1 MTIRASLPLPSD
13 YTLFISGIR
22 GIGKML
28 LVFIIFILFL
38 LMGMP
43 VAFAIGIAGTLFF
56 LQNPQLPFTMI
67 IQLPISQTQNFPL
80 LAIPL
85 FIFAANLMN
94 ETGITH
100 RLIRLAGVLAGHMRG
115 GLAQVNVVL
124 STLMGGVSGSAIA
137 DAAMEARLL
146 GPEMLKKGFS
156 KGYTGSVSAITACIA
171 PVIPPS
177 IGLIL
182 YGTIGQVSIG
192 RLFTGGIVPG
202 LMMMLFLMI
211 AVSITS
217 KIKGYLPERKRPSL
231 KDVGMALID
240 SIWAFLFPIALIG
253 GIRFGLYTPT
263 EAGAFAGVYALAVGV
278 VFYRELTWKKFKR
291 TLEFTIVDIG
301 SIMLIISLSGIF
313 GYGLAYERAGDVF
326 SRFMLGITNNP
337 QILLLLIVGAVFI
350 AGMFIDSTAIILL
363 FTAILLPLVSE
374 VGIDPVHFG
383 LVFMLVIVLGLVTPP
398 VGISMYTVCSI
409 LDCQLEDYIKESIP
423 FIVAILLVDLLIIF
437 FPDIV
442 LFLPNLVFGK
452 D

>member
-1 MTIRASLPLPSD
+1 
-13 YTLFISGIR
+13 
-22 GIGKML
+22 ML

-43 VAFAIGIAGTLFF
+43 VAFAIGIAGTFFF

-94 ETGITH
+94 ETGMTY

-146 GPEMLKKGFS
+146 GTEMVKKGFS
-156 KGYTGSVSAITACIA
+156 KGYTGSVTAITACIA

-192 RLFTGGIVPG
+192 RLFTGGIIPG
-202 LMMMLFLMI
+202 LMMTLFLMI

-217 KIKGYLPERKRPSL
+217 KAKGYLPQRKPPSL
-231 KDVGMALID
+231 KEVGMALID

-253 GIRFGLYTPT
+253 GIRFGFYTPT
-263 EAGAFAGVYALAVGV
+263 EAGAFAGVYAFIVGAL
-278 VFYRELTWKKFKR
+278 FYRELTWDKFKR
-291 TLEFTIVDIG
+291 TLEYTIVDIG

-313 GYGLAYERAGDVF
+313 GYGLSYERAGDAF
-326 SRFMLGITNNP
+326 SRFMLGLTNNP
-337 QILLLLIVGAVFI
+337 QVLLLLIVGAVFI

-398 VGISMYTVCSI
+398 VGVSMYTVCSI
-409 LDCQLEDYIKESIP
+409 LDCPLEDYIKESIP
-423 FIVAILLVDLLIIF
+423 FIAAILLVDLLLIF
-437 FPDIV
+437 FPDLV

>member
-1 MTIRASLPLPSD
+1 
-13 YTLFISGIR
+13 
-22 GIGKML
+22 ML
-28 LVFIIFILFL
+28 LVFIVFFLFL

-94 ETGITH
+94 ETGLTF
-100 RLIRLAGVLAGHMRG
+100 RLIRLAGVLAGHLRG

-146 GPEMLKKGFS
+146 GTEMIKKGFS
-156 KGYTGSVSAITACIA
+156 KGYTGAVSAITACIT
-171 PVIPPS
+171 PIIPPS

-192 RLFTGGIVPG
+192 RLFTGGILPG
-202 LMMMLFLMI
+202 LLMMIFLMI

-217 KIKGYLPERKRPSL
+217 RIKGYFPERKRASL
-231 KDVGMALID
+231 REVARAMMD
-240 SIWAFLFPIALIG
+240 SVWAFLFPIALIG
-253 GIRFGLYTPT
+253 GIRFGFYTPT
-263 EAGAFAGVYALAVGV
+263 EAGAFAGVYAFLVGLF
-278 VFYRELTWKKFKR
+278 FYKEMTWEKFKK
-291 TLEFTIVDIG
+291 TLEFTVIDIG
-301 SIMLIISLSGIF
+301 SIMLIISMSGIF
-313 GYGLAYERAGDVF
+313 GYGLSYERIGDLF
-326 SRFMLGITNNP
+326 SKFMLGITVNP
-337 QILLLLIVGAVFI
+337 QLLLLILVGVLFV

-383 LVFMLVIVLGLVTPP
+383 LVFLLVIVLGLVTPP
-398 VGISMYTVCSI
+398 VGVSMYTVCSI
-409 LDCQLEDYIKESIP
+409 LDCRIEDYIKESIP
-423 FIVAILLVDLLIIF
+423 FIVAILLADILIIF

-452 D
+452 E

>member
-1 MTIRASLPLPSD
+1 ME
-13 YTLFISGIR
+13 
-22 GIGKML
+22 

-38 LMGMP
+38 FMGMP

-94 ETGITH
+94 ETGMTY

-124 STLMGGVSGSAIA
+124 STMMGGVSGSAIA

-146 GPEMLKKGFS
+146 GTEMVKKGFS
-156 KGYTGSVSAITACIA
+156 KGYTGSLTAITACIA

-192 RLFTGGIVPG
+192 RLFTGGIIPG

-217 KIKGYLPERKRPSL
+217 KIKGYLPERNRPSL
-231 KDVGMALID
+231 KEVGMALID

-253 GIRFGLYTPT
+253 GIRFGFYTPT
-263 EAGAFAGVYALAVGV
+263 EAGAFAGVYAFVVGAL
-278 VFYRELTWKKFKR
+278 FYREITWEKFKR
-291 TLEFTIVDIG
+291 TLEFTVVDIG

-313 GYGLAYERAGDVF
+313 GYGLSYERAGDVF

-337 QILLLLIVGAVFI
+337 QVLLLLIVGAVFI

-363 FTAILLPLVSE
+363 FTAVLLPLVTE

-398 VGISMYTVCSI
+398 VGVSMYTVCSI
-409 LDCQLEDYIKESIP
+409 LDCKLEDYLKESIP
-423 FIVAILLVDLLIIF
+423 FIAAIVLVDLLLIF

>member
-1 MTIRASLPLPSD
+1 
-13 YTLFISGIR
+13 
-22 GIGKML
+22 ML
-28 LVFIIFILFL
+28 WVFIVFILFL
-38 LMGMP
+38 VMGMP
-43 VAFAIGIAGTLFF
+43 VAFAIGIAGVVFF

-94 ETGITH
+94 ETGLTN
-100 RLIRLAGVLAGHMRG
+100 RLIRLAAVLAGHMRG

-146 GPEMLKKGFS
+146 GTEMIKKGFS
-156 KGYTGSVSAITACIA
+156 KGYTGSVTAITACIT
-171 PVIPPS
+171 PIIPPS

-192 RLFTGGIVPG
+192 RLFTGGIIPG
-202 LMMMLFLMI
+202 LLMMTFLMI

-217 KIKGYLPERKRPSL
+217 RIKGYLPERKRASL
-231 KDVGMALID
+231 KEVGLALID

-253 GIRFGLYTPT
+253 GIRFGFYTPT
-263 EAGAFAGVYALAVGV
+263 EAGAFAGVYAFIVGLL
-278 VFYRELTWKKFKR
+278 FYRELTWEKFKK
-291 TLEFTIVDIG
+291 TLEFTVVDIG
-301 SIMLIISLSGIF
+301 SIMLIISMSGIF
-313 GYGLAYERAGDVF
+313 GYGLSYERIGDVF
-326 SRFMLGITNNP
+326 SKFMLGITINP
-337 QILLLLIVGAVFI
+337 QLLLLILVGALFI

-363 FTAILLPLVSE
+363 FTAILLPLTSE

-383 LVFMLVIVLGLVTPP
+383 LVFMMVIVLGLVTPP
-398 VGISMYTVCSI
+398 VGVSMYTVCSI
-409 LDCQLEDYIKESIP
+409 LDCRLEDYIKESIP
-423 FIVAILLVDLLIIF
+423 FIVAVLLVDILTIF

-452 D
+452 E